1 MKKILLSTLLSAG
14 ILLSANS
21 DYPHEVSL
29 LLGGALTE
37 GNLELERNYANIGLS
52 IGTKLDSTI
61 FDQIEFG
68 ILKSIQD
75 VDIKNSTEDTSV
87 LRVFTN
93 VIKDYPIND
102 TSSFYALVGIGVES
116 FSNSS
121 RNEDGLFANY
131 GLGYKYKF
139 TDRTSLKMDLR
150 HLIEADHG
158 DNNLLYTVGLSYGFG
173 QKANKMPVMMKKEE
187 PIMKEEPMVQKMKD
201 VYKDDDNDGVFN
213 RHDECLNT
221 PLNTRVSI
229 DGCAKVMNLKVN
241 FNTDSDVMNKDY
253 SEVLKNFAL
262 YLNASKKSGVI
273 AAHTDSRG
281 SEAYNLILSDKRA
294 KAVHDKLVNL
304 GVNASKL
311 MSKGFGESKPVA
323 SNQTKEGRLANRRV
337 EAILS
342 K

>member
-1 MKKILLSTLLSAG
+1 MKKILLSTLLTAG
-14 ILLSANS
+14 ILLSAES

-61 FDQIEFG
+61 FDKIEFG
-68 ILKSIQD
+68 VLKSIQD
-75 VDIKNSTEDTSV
+75 VDIKNSTQDTSV

-93 VIKDYPIND
+93 VIKDYPLND

-173 QKANKMPVMMKKEE
+173 QKAKKMPVMMEKEKPMTKAKPMMKK
-187 PIMKEEPMVQKMKD
+187 VKD
-201 VYKDDDNDGVFN
+201 IYLDDDNDGVFN

-221 PLNTRVSI
+221 PANTRVSI

-262 YLNASKKSGVI
+262 YLNASKKSATI

-311 MSKGFGESKPVA
+311 VSKGLGESKPVA